1 VLSVRALVVIMW
13 SAGTYA
19 LLGLGIVLIYRTS
32 RVLNFAQGELAIML
46 GYVCATLLA
55 FGVPP
60 SAAVPGIL
68 LLSALSG
75 LLIYA
80 LIIRHVIARPPVV
93 AILITVGLAI
103 ALRALMVV
111 FYEGRTARLNFG
123 VVGGMTIAGERVSQ
137 VDLLSIVG
145 TWGLVLL
152 VYTLYMRSKIGMNM
166 RAVAEHPTL
175 AAQRGVNV
183 DFVVG
188 SAWVVALS
196 GAAASGLFYGASS
209 LLSTSAPVI
218 GVKATIAALIG
229 GLDSPRG
236 VVLGSLVVA
245 VAEYLTVRLLA
256 VQYLDLMPV
265 VILLVILVFRPWGLF
280 GTVEQVE
287 RV

>member
-1 VLSVRALVVIMW
+1 MVRALVVIVW

-19 LLGLGIVLIYRTS
+19 LLGIGIVLVYRTS

-46 GYVCATLLA
+46 GYACSTLLA
-55 FGVPP
+55 FGVAPA
-60 SAAVPGIL
+60 AAVPAVL
-68 LLSALSG
+68 LLGAVSG
-75 LLIYA
+75 LLVYA
-80 LIIRHVIARPPVV
+80 LLIRQVIARPPVV

-111 FYEGRTARLNFG
+111 FYEGRTARLSFG
-123 VVGGMTIAGERVSQ
+123 IVGGLTVAGERVSQ
-137 VDLLSIVG
+137 TDLLSIAG

-152 VYTLYMRSKIGMNM
+152 IGTMYMRSKIGMNM
-166 RAVAEHPTL
+166 RAVAENPAL

-183 DFVVG
+183 DFVAG
-188 SAWVVALS
+188 SAWVVALA

-209 LLSTSAPVI
+209 LLSTSAPLI

-229 GLDSPRG
+229 GLDSLRG
-236 VVLGSLVVA
+236 VVLGSLIVA
-245 VAEYLTVRLLA
+245 LAEYLTVRLLA

-265 VILLVILVFRPWGLF
+265 VILLLILVIRPWGLF